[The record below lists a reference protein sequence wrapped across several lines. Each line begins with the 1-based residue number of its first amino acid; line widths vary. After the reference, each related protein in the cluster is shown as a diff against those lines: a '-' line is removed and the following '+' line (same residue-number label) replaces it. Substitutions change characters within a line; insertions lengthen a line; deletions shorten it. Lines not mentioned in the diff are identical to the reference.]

1 VDLKKMNLYP
11 FSVSEWYGKADRD
24 ADLRLECIKRD
35 QGVCQI
41 CRRPKVNLIAH
52 HVIPLGKG
60 GEDSLDNLV
69 TICKDCEREYYRE
82 LHLENRRW
90 KEVKQLGGSR
100 VR

>member
-1 VDLKKMNLYP
+1 MDLKKMNLYP
-11 FSVSEWYGKADRD
+11 FGVSEWYGKADRD

-41 CRRPKVNLIAH
+41 CRRPKINLIAH
-52 HVIPLGKG
+52 HVIPLSEG